1 MRKYSAEPSAVPAG
15 LLIWSKLLNLVTCM
29 RACVRCIDIAGQWVF
44 YLGWKHTRFV
54 FLKWHVNS
62 YHWRKC
68 LHMWWKY
75 NSNVWGVWGQKLSR
89 AGKTE
94 HTARATFCLHGYN
107 SVCSSAPNQRNV
119 PTSMSRR
126 KISYLWEFVSQGRE
140 KSVEMPQPLHQ
151 WWLRWGLPISPNPV
165 RNLLWQD
172 VPLQHV
178 WWGKDRMLMFPY
190 QTSSLWWV
198 DMLPRDFPGSVT
210 SDDRAFESLCQLS
223 LVMEEISI
231 WSSWVLGHVCPI
243 LSLAYCV

>member
-119 PTSMSRR
+119 PTSMSRW

-151 WWLRWGLPISPNPV
+151 WWLRWGLPISPNPLQTHSKEPPLTGCATAACV
-165 RNLLWQD
+165 MGKGQDAHVSLSNFIPVMSGHATKGFSWQ
-172 VPLQHV
+172 
-178 WWGKDRMLMFPY
+178 RY
-190 QTSSLWWV
+190 LWW
-198 DMLPRDFPGSVT
+198 
-210 SDDRAFESLCQLS
+210 
-223 LVMEEISI
+223 
-231 WSSWVLGHVCPI
+231 
-243 LSLAYCV
+243 